1 MKGAAATSFASRCN
15 DSKVS
20 QVCNG
25 AWPLLPCSIHVKQ
38 QARQACTENASG
50 RGTHRVAVRPSRA
63 VYTISRS
70 VSRQGAPAHP
80 GPRIHHATCRTRRGW
95 YMSNRTES
103 FSTRRPSG
111 ELHAP
116 GSRHAH
122 PVDTRRGGRR
132 RPYACCTA
140 LLHLRWSVVRYA
152 PAGRTDPMQL
162 KRFRG
167 DTMCGTG
174 GVVDRTDAP
183 WQWPER
189 REGHRREVV
198 GQRCRGQCTHWY
210 RWEWPGN
217 NSHCRAPN

>member
-1 MKGAAATSFASRCN
+1 LRRDATTQKLVKAAMVRASL
-15 DSKVS
+15 
-20 QVCNG
+20 
-25 AWPLLPCSIHVKQ
+25 ALLHS
-38 QARQACTENASG
+38 RQAAGTSSVYRACFGPGHSPRRRAPIASVAH
-50 RGTHRVAVRPSRA
+50 HRV
-63 VYTISRS
+63 S

-111 ELHAP
+111 ELHVP

-122 PVDTRRGGRR
+122 PVDARRGGRR

-183 WQWPER
+183 WQ
-189 REGHRREVV
+189 
-198 GQRCRGQCTHWY
+198 
-210 RWEWPGN
+210 
-217 NSHCRAPN
+217 